1 MAAAVPELYQGL
13 HQRAEPANEQHTETV
28 LEDVDLRDDAAYDS
42 PGLPMSGA
50 DVGADAGVGVGSA
63 QYARRAAAAQ
73 AERYKATRRERIE
86 RYWSRFS
93 VFLLHVCERLP
104 FVPRSWL
111 VVVAEDGTSAPEIVR
126 RVRAY
131 YRNYCTAGLG
141 AVCIVLSLLW
151 LLQFLLG
158 APSAVLH
165 DGTHLHNVYSPS
177 SPSHMNLA
185 SEGFVAWL
193 GQHRPNITEFN
204 DITIKKRFFS
214 APVYAAGESRNMTL
228 DWLRESLSYV
238 CQDHACD
245 CMPAV
250 ELGIMASAVI
260 VQGDVWL
267 NPYITDTSTERIDV
281 EDVSDG
287 TRMYA
292 PVVVIVRYMCMAGNY
307 HKKTLDRG
315 AAFCMARAQAL
326 MTGKAV

>member
-1 MAAAVPELYQGL
+1 MADAVPVPELYHGL
-13 HQRAEPANEQHTETV
+13 HQRGEVLTSTV
-28 LEDVDLRDDAAYDS
+28 LEDVDLGDDA
-42 PGLPMSGA
+42 GTLPMSGA
-50 DVGADAGVGVGSA
+50 DVGVGSA
-63 QYARRAAAAQ
+63 TYSRRAAAAQ
-73 AERYKATRRERIE
+73 AERFRDTQRERIE
-86 RYWSRFS
+86 HYWSSFS

-111 VVVAEDGTSAPEIVR
+111 VVVTEDGTTTPEIVR

-131 YRNYCTAGLG
+131 YRNYCTAGLA
-141 AVCIVLSLLW
+141 AVFLVMALLW
-151 LLQFLLG
+151 GLQALLG

-177 SPSHMNLA
+177 SPAHANLA

-193 GQHRPNITEFN
+193 GKHRPNITEFN
-204 DITIKKRFFS
+204 DNTIKKRFFS

-228 DWLRESLSYV
+228 DWLSDSLSYV
-238 CQDHACD
+238 CQGHTCD
-245 CMPAV
+245 CMPAI

-267 NPYITDTSTERIDV
+267 NPYITDASPERVDV

-292 PVVVIVRYMCMAGNY
+292 PVVVIVRYMGMDGNY
-307 HKKTLDRG
+307 NKKTLDRG